1 MALKDGV
8 VRPEKG
14 TPQPGDIKFAA
25 NDVDKDGNPQ
35 FTKKE
40 TKIGNGTPDCI
51 GGFNN
56 TFSYRGFDLS
66 VFMKFSIGNDVY
78 NATKHSMSPYAAFQ
92 NVPTEFG
99 NHYYHLIDPQTGKQA
114 TTLERFK
121 ELNPNEASA
130 TWNLG
135 KTNSGYITYPSS
147 YYVEDGSYLRIAQ
160 VTLGYTLPKVWL
172 KKFMISNARLY
183 FTANNLATITGY
195 SGYDP
200 EVSAAN
206 DQVVCTPGYDSSAYP
221 RSRSY
226 VIGLN
231 LTF

>member
-1 MALKDGV
+1 MWANIGRVLVVLVSIGV
-8 VRPEKG
+8 IVASVLAVMLSLYVVKV
-14 TPQPGDIKFAA
+14 TA
-25 NDVDKDGNPQ
+25 NDASLLNLENLKL
-35 FTKKE
+35 
-40 TKIGNGTPDCI
+40 
-51 GGFNN
+51 
-56 TFSYRGFDLS
+56 SYS
-66 VFMKFSIGNDVY
+66 STI
-78 NATKHSMSPYAAFQ
+78 YA
-92 NVPTEFG
+92 
-99 NHYYHLIDPQTGKQA
+99 IDPQTGKQA
-114 TTLERFK
+114 TTLERYK

-130 TWNLG
+130 TWNLS

-200 EVSAAN
+200 EVSAGN
-206 DQVVCTPGYDSSAYP
+206 DQVVCTPGYDSSTYP

>member
-1 MALKDGV
+1 M
-8 VRPEKG
+8 
-14 TPQPGDIKFAA
+14 
-25 NDVDKDGNPQ
+25 
-35 FTKKE
+35 
-40 TKIGNGTPDCI
+40 
-51 GGFNN
+51 
-56 TFSYRGFDLS
+56 
-66 VFMKFSIGNDVY
+66 
-78 NATKHSMSPYAAFQ
+78 
-92 NVPTEFG
+92 
-99 NHYYHLIDPQTGKQA
+99 
-114 TTLERFK
+114 ERYK
-121 ELNPNEASA
+121 ELNPNEVSA

-135 KTNSGYITYPSS
+135 KTNSSYITYPSS

-172 KKFMISNARLY
+172 KKLMISNARLY

-206 DQVVCTPGYDSSAYP
+206 DEVVCTPGYDNSTYP